1 MTKFFDL
8 NDLLR
13 QDPNGAR
20 IVPVSKA
27 TLYRMIA
34 EGRFPRPRRLGKRSV
49 WTDHDIEKWRQ
60 HWLGGPDV

>member
-1 MTKFFDL
+1 MVRFFNL

-13 QDPNGAR
+13 EDPYGTR

-34 EGRFPRPRRLGKRSV
+34 EGKFPKPRRLGKRSV
-49 WTDHDIEKWRQ
+49 WADHDIEQWREQ
-60 HWLGGPDV
+60 WMENDQ